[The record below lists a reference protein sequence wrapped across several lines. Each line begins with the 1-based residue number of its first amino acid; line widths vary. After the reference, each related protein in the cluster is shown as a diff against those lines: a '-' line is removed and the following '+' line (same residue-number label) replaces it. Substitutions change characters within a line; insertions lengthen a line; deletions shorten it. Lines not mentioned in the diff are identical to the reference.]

1 MRARITI
8 VLLALALAA
17 TACKPPAP
25 EAPPS
30 APSASEAAAPAAPSA
45 PATPSGITDT
55 EIRIGTWA
63 PMSGPASAYGVVAR
77 SMQAY
82 FDMVNEAGGI
92 HGRKLV
98 LLARDDG
105 YQPSRTVSAVKEMI
119 EKDGVFAFVGGVGT
133 APGMAVKDTI
143 EAAGKV
149 WVGPATGSSAWTNPP
164 SKLRF
169 AVYPTY
175 RVEAKTLVSY
185 AAKNLKKTKFAIFY
199 QNDAFGQEGV
209 ATVKATL
216 AGLGLGELAMVS
228 HELTDTDLSSQ
239 ALKLKSSGA
248 EAVVLWSTTKFTAT
262 FVKECAKIKFAPQFL
277 STSTVTDPI
286 MFQLAGDAWS
296 GTILADWMPLPEDPA
311 PGVQKYRDQM
321 AKQSPPLSLGNF
333 TMVAFA
339 LAEPLVEGLRRAG
352 PDLTTDKLVA
362 ALESLQNWSGDYAQ
376 RITFGV
382 GDRQGID
389 QVFLAQAREGKLVQL
404 ADWQAP

>member
-1 MRARITI
+1 MRARITVI
-8 VLLALALAA
+8 ALALALAA
-17 TACKPPAP
+17 IACKPPAH
-25 EAPPS
+25 EAPPP
-30 APSASEAAAPAAPSA
+30 APAAPGGESAPSA
-45 PATPSGITDT
+45 PAAASGITDT

-63 PMSGPASAYGVVAR
+63 PMSGPASAYGIVAR

-82 FDMVNEAGGI
+82 FDMVNEAGGV

-149 WVGPATGSSAWTNPP
+149 WVGPATGSSAWANPP
-164 SKLRF
+164 SNLRF

-175 RVEAKTLVSY
+175 NVEAKTLVTY

-209 ATVKATL
+209 ETVKATL
-216 AGLGLGELAMVS
+216 AGLGLGEAAMVS

-277 STSTVTDPI
+277 STSTVTDPL
-286 MFQLAGDAWS
+286 MFQLAGDSWN
-296 GTILADWMPLPEDPA
+296 GTILADWMPLPEDGS

-321 AKQSPPLSLGNF
+321 AKQNPPLTLGNY

-339 LAEPLVEGLRRAG
+339 LAEPLVEALRRAG
-352 PDLTTDKLVA
+352 PELTTDKVVA
-362 ALESLQNWSGDYAQ
+362 ALESLQNWNGDYAQ
-376 RITFGV
+376 RITFGPN
-382 GDRQGID
+382 DRQGID
-389 QVFLAQAREGKLVQL
+389 QVFLAQAREGKLAQL